1 MDYTTPEEKVNEV
14 GLEMLAVLHKVVHAL
29 QHSNMKGTI
38 LHQEITAVV
47 KKAMAAPFKIN
58 HGK

>member
-1 MDYTTPEEKVNEV
+1 MDKMTDEEKINEV
-14 GLEMLAVLHKVVHAL
+14 GLEMMAVLHKVVHAI

-47 KKAMAAPFKIN
+47 KKAMNTPFKIK